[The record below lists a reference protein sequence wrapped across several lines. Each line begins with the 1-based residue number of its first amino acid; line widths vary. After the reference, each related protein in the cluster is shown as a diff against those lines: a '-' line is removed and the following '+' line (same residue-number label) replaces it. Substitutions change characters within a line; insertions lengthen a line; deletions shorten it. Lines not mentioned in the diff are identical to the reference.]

1 MVSSL
6 SQFWLKMTHAGRKK
20 VNFEYFPF
28 SVMKYN
34 SLSVFLLS
42 CWQVPSYVDPSLLG
56 CIRNPWT
63 GTSWRSLPTLAL
75 WQAPIPN
82 QASLRPVNF
91 RLAGPSNCNFFH
103 LWALLLLIFTPPIIP
118 PISPSQPE
126 PRVSIWLCLQT
137 AHGRLNQQAAWLK
150 WKTTLCPGPL
160 PLFLFALSLAEEGG
174 DTCLLW
180 GRGVIRSS
188 PTHQV
193 FLY

>member
-82 QASLRPVNF
+82 QASLRPINF

-103 LWALLLLIFTPPIIP
+103 LWALLLLIFTPPPIIP
-118 PISPSQPE
+118 HLSIPDRAKSVHLVVFADGSWPAE
-126 PRVSIWLCLQT
+126 PTDSLIKMKD
-137 AHGRLNQQAAWLK
+137 H
-150 WKTTLCPGPL
+150 
-160 PLFLFALSLAEEGG
+160 ALSWPSPTVSVCSLLGWGGRVVHVYSEEEG
-174 DTCLLW
+174 W
-180 GRGVIRSS
+180 
-188 PTHQV
+188 
-193 FLY
+193 